1 MIILTKDYQGIKLE
15 FIKNINNC
23 MTSSKEL
30 NHILTQ
36 LKTIVGQN
44 NYIDDVLKMN
54 SYLSDWRNQFKG
66 LSPLILKPTDCNM
79 VSEILALCNKHQIS
93 VVPQGGNTGL
103 VGGCIPSNTNTE
115 IIISLEK
122 MNQILDIDSINFT
135 MTLEAGCIL
144 SEIQDAALNADRL
157 FPLSLA
163 AEGSCQIGG
172 NLSTNAGGTAVL
184 RYGNAKELVLG
195 LEVVLADG
203 SIVNSLKRLR
213 KDNTGYDLKQLFLGS
228 EGTLGIITKAVI
240 KLFPIPTNKVTSI
253 VATASLESMIDLLV
267 KLRERTGDTISA
279 FEYIDGACIDLL
291 SNEADVKNIF
301 NKKYEHYALVEL
313 SSSRGSEDLKLLLED
328 SIASSIQDESV
339 IDAVIASN
347 ETQAAQFWK
356 LRETLPGLL
365 KSIGEPI
372 TFDISAP
379 ISLLPKL
386 IKDAKKACNRICKGS
401 RVFIFG
407 HVGDGNIHYYFFK
420 SIGVSKD
427 EFQAM
432 KNEIKSSIY
441 QITAELD
448 GSFSAEHGIGLA
460 KKQELKDF
468 SSEAEL
474 ELMKVIKNS
483 IDPKNILNPGKIL

>member
-1 MIILTKDYQGIKLE
+1 MSKSKD
-15 FIKNINNC
+15 FIEIFD
-23 MTSSKEL
+23 
-30 NHILTQ
+30 Q
-36 LKTIVGQN
+36 LKGIVGPG
-44 NYIDDVLKMN
+44 NYIEDALKMN
-54 SYLSDWRNQFKG
+54 SYLSDWRDQFQG
-66 LSPLILKPTDCNM
+66 LSPLILKPIDCNM
-79 VSEILALCNKHQIS
+79 VSEILVLCNKHHIAI
-93 VVPQGGNTGL
+93 VPQGGNTGL
-103 VGGCIPSNTNTE
+103 VGGSIPSNSCTE
-115 IIISLEK
+115 VILSLEK
-122 MNQILDIDSINFT
+122 MNKILDIDPINYT

-144 SEIQDAALNADRL
+144 SEVQRTALDADRM

-203 SIVNSLKRLR
+203 SIMNSLKRLR

-253 VATASLESMIDLLV
+253 VAIPSLESTIDLLV
-267 KLRERTGDTISA
+267 KLRERTGDSISA
-279 FEYIDGACIDLL
+279 FEYIDRACIDLL
-291 SNEADVKNIF
+291 SNEADVKHIF

-313 SSSRGSEDLKLLLED
+313 SSSRHNEDLRLLLED
-328 SIASSIQDESV
+328 SISASILDETVS
-339 IDAVIASN
+339 DAIIASN
-347 ETQAAQFWK
+347 ETQAAQFWQ

-365 KSIGEPI
+365 KSIGEPV
-372 TFDISAP
+372 TFDISVP

-386 IKDAKKACNRICKGS
+386 IEKAKKACNMICEGS

-407 HVGDGNIHYYFFK
+407 HVGDGNIHYYLFK
-420 SIGVSKD
+420 SPEVSKD
-427 EFQAM
+427 KFLAM

-441 QITAELD
+441 QITSELD

-468 SSEAEL
+468 SSEAEI
-474 ELMKVIKNS
+474 ELMKVIKKS
-483 IDPKNILNPGKIL
+483 LDPNNIMNPGKVL

>member
-1 MIILTKDYQGIKLE
+1 MSKSKD
-15 FIKNINNC
+15 FIEIFD
-23 MTSSKEL
+23 
-30 NHILTQ
+30 Q
-36 LKTIVGQN
+36 LKGIVGSG
-44 NYIDDVLKMN
+44 NYIEDVLKMN

-66 LSPLILKPTDCNM
+66 LSPLILKPTDSNM

-93 VVPQGGNTGL
+93 IVPQGGNTGL

-122 MNQILDIDSINFT
+122 MNQILDIDSINYT

-144 SEIQDAALNADRL
+144 SEVQDAALNADRL

-240 KLFPIPTNKVTSI
+240 KLFPIPTNKATSI
-253 VATASLESMIDLLV
+253 VATASLESTIDLLV
-267 KLRERTGDTISA
+267 KLRERTGDIISA

-313 SSSRGSEDLKLLLED
+313 SSSRGSEDLRLLLED
-328 SIASSIQDESV
+328 SIASSILDESV
-339 IDAVIASN
+339 IDAIIASN
-347 ETQAAQFWK
+347 ETQAAEFWK
-356 LRETLPGLL
+356 LRETLPDLL

-372 TFDISAP
+372 TFDISVP

-386 IKDAKKACNRICKGS
+386 IKDAKKACNKISKGS

-420 SIGVSKD
+420 STKTSKD
-427 EFQAM
+427 EFLAM
-432 KNEIKSSIY
+432 KNEIKSLVY
-441 QITAELD
+441 KITAELD

-468 SSEAEL
+468 SSEAEID
-474 ELMKVIKNS
+474 LMKVIKKS
-483 IDPKNILNPGKIL
+483 FDPNNIMNPGKIL

>member
-1 MIILTKDYQGIKLE
+1 MNS
-15 FIKNINNC
+15 IKNIEGAF
-23 MTSSKEL
+23 K
-30 NHILTQ
+30 Q
-36 LKTIVGQN
+36 LKLIVGPN
-44 NYIDDVLKMN
+44 NFIDDVLKMD
-54 SYLSDWRNQFKG
+54 SYLSDWRNQFNG
-66 LSPLILKPTDCNM
+66 LSPLILKPLNVQM
-79 VSEILALCNKHQIS
+79 VSEILVLCSKYNIA

-103 VGGCIPSNTNTE
+103 VGGGIPDSSSTE

-122 MNQILDIDSINFT
+122 MNKILDIDPINYT

-144 SEIQDAALNADRL
+144 SEVHRTALDADRM

-203 SIVNSLKRLR
+203 SIMNSLKRLR

-253 VATASLESMIDLLV
+253 VAMPSLESTIALLV
-267 KLRERTGDTISA
+267 KLRERTGDIVSA

-291 SNEADVKNIF
+291 FNGTDVKDIF

-313 SSSRGSEDLKLLLED
+313 SSSRNNEDLRLLLED
-328 SIASSIQDESV
+328 SISASILDQTV
-339 IDAVIASN
+339 IDAIIATN

-365 KSIGEPI
+365 KTIGEPV
-372 TFDISAP
+372 TFDISVP

-386 IKDAKKACNRICKGS
+386 IEESKKACNLICENSK
-401 RVFIFG
+401 VFIFG
-407 HVGDGNIHYYFFK
+407 HIGDGNIHYYFFK
-420 SIGVSKD
+420 AATVSKD
-427 EFQAM
+427 KFLDM

-441 QITAELD
+441 QLTAELD

-460 KKQELKDF
+460 KKQELKDY
-468 SSEAEL
+468 SSKVEI
-474 ELMKVIKNS
+474 ELMKVIKKTLDPNS
-483 IDPKNILNPGKIL
+483 IMNPGKIL

>member
-1 MIILTKDYQGIKLE
+1 MSKSIDYVKR
-15 FIKNINNC
+15 
-23 MTSSKEL
+23 L
-30 NHILTQ
+30 NQ
-36 LKTIVGQN
+36 LKVIVGQN
-44 NYIDDVLKMN
+44 NYIDDPFKMD
-54 SYLSDWRNQFKG
+54 SYLSDWRDQFQG
-66 LSPLILKPTDCNM
+66 LSPLILKPSDCAM
-79 VSEILALCNKHQIS
+79 VSEILALCNKYQIS

-103 VGGCIPSNTNTE
+103 VGGSIPSNTNTE

-122 MNQILDIDSINFT
+122 MNQILDIDSINYT

-144 SEIQDAALNADRL
+144 SEVQDVALNADRL

-240 KLFPIPTNKVTSI
+240 KLFPIPTNKATSI

-313 SSSRGSEDLKLLLED
+313 SSSRGSEDLRLLLED
-328 SIASSIQDESV
+328 SIASSIIDESV
-339 IDAVIASN
+339 IDAIIASN
-347 ETQAAQFWK
+347 ETQAAEFWK

-365 KSIGEPI
+365 KSIGKPI
-372 TFDISAP
+372 TFDISVP

-386 IKDAKKACNRICKGS
+386 IKDAKKACNKISKGS

-420 SIGVSKD
+420 STKTSKD
-427 EFQAM
+427 EFLAM
-432 KNEIKSSIY
+432 KNEIKSLVY
-441 QITAELD
+441 KITAELD
-448 GSFSAEHGIGLA
+448 GSFSAEHGIGMA

-468 SSEAEL
+468 SSEAEI
-474 ELMKVIKNS
+474 ELMKTIKKS
-483 IDPKNILNPGKIL
+483 LDPNNIMNPGKIL

>member
-1 MIILTKDYQGIKLE
+1 MSNSKDFVEILD
-15 FIKNINNC
+15 
-23 MTSSKEL
+23 
-30 NHILTQ
+30 Q
-36 LKTIVGQN
+36 LKAIVGQG
-44 NYIDDVLKMN
+44 NYIDDALKMD
-54 SYLSDWRNQFKG
+54 SYLTDWRNQFQG

-79 VSEILALCNKHQIS
+79 VSKILVLCNQHHIA

-103 VGGCIPSNTNTE
+103 VGGSIPSNSGTE

-122 MNQILDIDSINFT
+122 MNKILDIDPINYT

-144 SEIQDAALNADRL
+144 SEVQDAALNSNRM

-184 RYGNAKELVLG
+184 HYGNAKELVLG

-203 SIVNSLKRLR
+203 SIMNSLKRLR

-253 VATASLESMIDLLV
+253 IAVVSLELMIDLLV
-267 KLRERTGDTISA
+267 KLRERTGDSISA
-279 FEYIDGACIDLL
+279 FEYIDGACINLL
-291 SNEADVKNIF
+291 SNQADIKDIF

-313 SSSRGSEDLKLLLED
+313 SSSRQNEDLKLLLED
-328 SIASSIQDESV
+328 SITSSILDESV
-339 IDAVIASN
+339 SDAVIASN
-347 ETQAAQFWK
+347 ETQAAEFWK

-372 TFDISAP
+372 TFDISVP
-379 ISLLPKL
+379 ISSLPKL
-386 IKDAKKACNRICKGS
+386 IDKAKKACSIMCEDSRI
-401 RVFIFG
+401 FIFG
-407 HVGDGNIHYYFFK
+407 HVGDGNIHYYLFK
-420 SIGVSKD
+420 SSEASKE
-427 EFQAM
+427 EFKAM
-432 KNEIKSSIY
+432 KNEIKSAIY

-468 SSEAEL
+468 SSEAEI
-474 ELMKVIKNS
+474 ELMKVIKKS
-483 IDPKNILNPGKIL
+483 LDPNNIMNPNKVI

>member
-1 MIILTKDYQGIKLE
+1 MSNSKDFVEILD
-15 FIKNINNC
+15 
-23 MTSSKEL
+23 
-30 NHILTQ
+30 Q
-36 LKTIVGQN
+36 LKDIVGQG
-44 NYIDDVLKMN
+44 NYIDDALKMN

-66 LSPLILKPTDCNM
+66 LSPLILKPVDCNM
-79 VSEILALCNKHQIS
+79 VSKILVLCNKHHIV

-103 VGGCIPSNTNTE
+103 VGGSIPSNSGTE

-122 MNQILDIDSINFT
+122 MNKILDIDPINYT

-144 SEIQDAALNADRL
+144 SEVQDAALNAKRM

-184 RYGNAKELVLG
+184 HYGNAKELVLG

-253 VATASLESMIDLLV
+253 IAIASLDLMIDLLV
-267 KLRERTGDTISA
+267 KLRERTGDSISA

-291 SNEADVKNIF
+291 SNQADIKDIF
-301 NKKYEHYALVEL
+301 NKKYQHYALVEL
-313 SSSRGSEDLKLLLED
+313 SSSRQNEDLNLLLED
-328 SIASSIQDESV
+328 SITSSMLDESV

-347 ETQAAQFWK
+347 ETQSAEFWK

-372 TFDISAP
+372 TFDISVP
-379 ISLLPKL
+379 ISSLPKL
-386 IKDAKKACNRICKGS
+386 IDEAKKACNIICQDS

-407 HVGDGNIHYYFFK
+407 HVGDGNIHYYFFQT
-420 SIGVSKD
+420 SEVSKE

-432 KNEIKSSIY
+432 KNEIKTSIY

-448 GSFSAEHGIGLA
+448 GSFSAEHGIGLE

-468 SSEAEL
+468 SSEAEI
-474 ELMKVIKNS
+474 ELMKIIKKS
-483 IDPKNILNPGKIL
+483 LDPNNIMNPGKVL

>member
-1 MIILTKDYQGIKLE
+1 MDKSKYFVEILD
-15 FIKNINNC
+15 
-23 MTSSKEL
+23 
-30 NHILTQ
+30 Q
-36 LKTIVGQN
+36 LKGIVGQG
-44 NYIDDVLKMN
+44 NYIDDALKMN
-54 SYLSDWRNQFKG
+54 SYLSDWRNQFQG
-66 LSPLILKPTDCNM
+66 LSPLILKPVDCNM
-79 VSEILALCNKHQIS
+79 VSKILVLCNHHHIA

-103 VGGCIPSNTNTE
+103 VGGSIPSNSGTE
-115 IIISLEK
+115 VIISLEK
-122 MNQILDIDSINFT
+122 MNKILDIDPINYT

-144 SEIQDAALNADRL
+144 SEIQDAALNAKRM

-184 RYGNAKELVLG
+184 HYGNAKELVLG

-253 VATASLESMIDLLV
+253 VAVASLDLMIDLLV
-267 KLRERTGDTISA
+267 KLRERTGDSISA

-291 SNEADVKNIF
+291 SNQSDIKDIF

-313 SSSRGSEDLKLLLED
+313 SSSRHNEDLKLLLED
-328 SIASSIQDESV
+328 SITSSILDESV

-347 ETQAAQFWK
+347 ETQAAEFWK

-372 TFDISAP
+372 TFDISVP
-379 ISLLPKL
+379 ISSLPKL
-386 IKDAKKACNRICKGS
+386 IDEAKKACKIICQDS

-420 SIGVSKD
+420 SAEASKE

-432 KNEIKSSIY
+432 KNEIKFSIY

-468 SSEAEL
+468 SSKAEI
-474 ELMKVIKNS
+474 ELMEIIKKS
-483 IDPKNILNPGKIL
+483 LDPNNIMNPGKVL

>member
-1 MIILTKDYQGIKLE
+1 MSNSKDFVEILD
-15 FIKNINNC
+15 
-23 MTSSKEL
+23 
-30 NHILTQ
+30 Q
-36 LKTIVGQN
+36 LKDIVGQG
-44 NYIDDVLKMN
+44 NYIDDALKMN

-66 LSPLILKPTDCNM
+66 LSPLILKPVDCNM
-79 VSEILALCNKHQIS
+79 VSKILVLCNKHHIV

-103 VGGCIPSNTNTE
+103 VGGSIPSNSGTE

-122 MNQILDIDSINFT
+122 MNKILDIDPINYT

-144 SEIQDAALNADRL
+144 SEVQDAALNAKRM

-184 RYGNAKELVLG
+184 HYGNAKELVLG

-253 VATASLESMIDLLV
+253 VAVASLDLMIDLLV
-267 KLRERTGDTISA
+267 KLRERTGDSISA

-291 SNEADVKNIF
+291 SNQADIKDIF
-301 NKKYEHYALVEL
+301 NKKYQHYALVEL
-313 SSSRGSEDLKLLLED
+313 SSSRQNEDLNLLLED
-328 SIASSIQDESV
+328 SITSSMLDESV

-347 ETQAAQFWK
+347 ETQAAEFWK

-372 TFDISAP
+372 TFDISVP
-379 ISLLPKL
+379 ISSLPKL
-386 IKDAKKACNRICKGS
+386 IDEAKKACNIICQDS

-407 HVGDGNIHYYFFK
+407 HVGDGNIHYYFFQ
-420 SIGVSKD
+420 SSEVSKE

-432 KNEIKSSIY
+432 KNEIKTSIY

-468 SSEAEL
+468 SSEAEI
-474 ELMKVIKNS
+474 ELMKIIKKS
-483 IDPKNILNPGKIL
+483 LDPNNIMNPGKVL

>member
-1 MIILTKDYQGIKLE
+1 MNISKDFVEIL
-15 FIKNINNC
+15 N
-23 MTSSKEL
+23 
-30 NHILTQ
+30 Q
-36 LKTIVGQN
+36 LKDIVGQN
-44 NYIDDVLKMN
+44 NYIDNPLKMD
-54 SYLSDWRNQFKG
+54 SYLSDWRNQFQG
-66 LSPLILKPTDCNM
+66 ISPLILKPVDCKM
-79 VSEILALCNKHQIS
+79 VSEILALCNKYHVG

-103 VGGCIPSNTNTE
+103 VGGSIPSKSGTE

-122 MNQILDIDSINFT
+122 MNQILDIDSINYT

-144 SEIQDAALNADRL
+144 SEVQDAALNADRL

-184 RYGNAKELVLG
+184 RYGNAKDLVLG

-240 KLFPIPTNKVTSI
+240 KLFPIPTNKATSI
-253 VATASLESMIDLLV
+253 VATASLESTIDLLV
-267 KLRERTGDTISA
+267 KLRERTGDSISA
-279 FEYIDGACIDLL
+279 FEYIDGACINLL
-291 SNEADVKNIF
+291 SNQADIKDIF

-313 SSSRGSEDLKLLLED
+313 SSSRQNEDLKLLLED
-328 SIASSIQDESV
+328 SITSSILDESV
-339 IDAVIASN
+339 SDAVIASN
-347 ETQAAQFWK
+347 ETQAAEFWK

-372 TFDISAP
+372 TFDISVP
-379 ISLLPKL
+379 ISSLPKL
-386 IKDAKKACNRICKGS
+386 IDKAKKACSIMCEDSRI
-401 RVFIFG
+401 FIFG
-407 HVGDGNIHYYFFK
+407 HVGDGNIHYYLFK
-420 SIGVSKD
+420 SSEASKE
-427 EFQAM
+427 EFKAM
-432 KNEIKSSIY
+432 KNEIKSAIY

-468 SSEAEL
+468 SSEAEI
-474 ELMKVIKNS
+474 ELMKVIKKS
-483 IDPKNILNPGKIL
+483 LDPNNIMNPNKVI

>member
-1 MIILTKDYQGIKLE
+1 MIKSKDFGEILD
-15 FIKNINNC
+15 
-23 MTSSKEL
+23 
-30 NHILTQ
+30 Q
-36 LKTIVGQN
+36 LKGIVGLG
-44 NYIDDVLKMN
+44 NYIDDALKMD
-54 SYLSDWRNQFKG
+54 SYLTDWRNQFQG
-66 LSPLILKPTDCNM
+66 LSPLILKPADCNM
-79 VSEILALCNKHQIS
+79 VSKILVLCNKYHIA

-103 VGGCIPSNTNTE
+103 VGGSIPSNSGTE

-122 MNQILDIDSINFT
+122 MNKILDIDPINYT

-144 SEIQDAALNADRL
+144 SEVQDAALNANRM

-184 RYGNAKELVLG
+184 HYGNAKELVLG

-253 VATASLESMIDLLV
+253 VAVASLDLMIDLLV
-267 KLRERTGDTISA
+267 KLRERTGDSISA

-291 SNEADVKNIF
+291 SNQSDIKDIF

-313 SSSRGSEDLKLLLED
+313 SSSRHNEDLKLLLED
-328 SIASSIQDESV
+328 SITSSILDESV
-339 IDAVIASN
+339 INAVIASN
-347 ETQAAQFWK
+347 ETQAAEFWK

-372 TFDISAP
+372 TFDISVP
-379 ISLLPKL
+379 ISSLPKL
-386 IKDAKKACNRICKGS
+386 IEEAKKVCNIICQDS

-407 HVGDGNIHYYFFK
+407 HVGDGNIHYYFFQ
-420 SIGVSKD
+420 SSEVSKE

-432 KNEIKSSIY
+432 KNEIKTSIY

-468 SSEAEL
+468 SSEVEI
-474 ELMKVIKNS
+474 ELMKIIKKS
-483 IDPKNILNPGKIL
+483 LDPNNIMNPGKVL

>member
-1 MIILTKDYQGIKLE
+1 
-15 FIKNINNC
+15 
-23 MTSSKEL
+23 
-30 NHILTQ
+30 
-36 LKTIVGQN
+36 
-44 NYIDDVLKMN
+44 
-54 SYLSDWRNQFKG
+54 
-66 LSPLILKPTDCNM
+66 
-79 VSEILALCNKHQIS
+79 
-93 VVPQGGNTGL
+93 
-103 VGGCIPSNTNTE
+103 
-115 IIISLEK
+115 
-122 MNQILDIDSINFT
+122 

-144 SEIQDAALNADRL
+144 SEVQDAALNADRL

-240 KLFPIPTNKVTSI
+240 KLFPIPTNKATSI
-253 VATASLESMIDLLV
+253 LATASLESTIDLLV
-267 KLRERTGDTISA
+267 KLRERTGDIISA

-313 SSSRGSEDLKLLLED
+313 SSSRGSEDLRLLLED
-328 SIASSIQDESV
+328 SIASSILDESV
-339 IDAVIASN
+339 IDAIIASN
-347 ETQAAQFWK
+347 ETQAAEFWK
-356 LRETLPGLL
+356 LRETLPSLL

-372 TFDISAP
+372 TFDISVP

-386 IKDAKKACNRICKGS
+386 IKDAKKACNKISKGS

-420 SIGVSKD
+420 STKTSKD
-427 EFQAM
+427 EFLAM
-432 KNEIKSSIY
+432 KNEIKSLVY
-441 QITAELD
+441 KITAELD

-460 KKQELKDF
+460 KKQELQDF
-468 SSEAEL
+468 SSEAEID
-474 ELMKVIKNS
+474 LMKVIKKS
-483 IDPKNILNPGKIL
+483 FDPNNIMNPGKIF

>member
-1 MIILTKDYQGIKLE
+1 MIKSKDFVEILD
-15 FIKNINNC
+15 
-23 MTSSKEL
+23 
-30 NHILTQ
+30 Q
-36 LKTIVGQN
+36 LKGIVGLG
-44 NYIDDVLKMN
+44 NYIDDALKMDP
-54 SYLSDWRNQFKG
+54 YLTDWRNQFQG
-66 LSPLILKPTDCNM
+66 LSPLILKPADCNM
-79 VSEILALCNKHQIS
+79 VSKILVLCNKYHIA

-103 VGGCIPSNTNTE
+103 VGGSIPNNSGTE
-115 IIISLEK
+115 IVISLEK
-122 MNQILDIDSINFT
+122 MNKILDIDPINYT

-144 SEIQDAALNADRL
+144 SEVQDAALNANRM

-184 RYGNAKELVLG
+184 HYGNAKELVLG

-253 VATASLESMIDLLV
+253 VAVASLDLMIGLLV
-267 KLRERTGDTISA
+267 KLRERTGDSISA

-291 SNEADVKNIF
+291 SNQADIKDIF

-313 SSSRGSEDLKLLLED
+313 SSSRQKEDLKLLLED
-328 SIASSIQDESV
+328 SITSSILDESV
-339 IDAVIASN
+339 IDAVVASN
-347 ETQAAQFWK
+347 ETQAAEFWK

-372 TFDISAP
+372 TFDISVP
-379 ISLLPKL
+379 ISSLPKL
-386 IKDAKKACNRICKGS
+386 IEEAKKACNIICQNS

-407 HVGDGNIHYYFFK
+407 HVGDGNIHYYFFQ
-420 SIGVSKD
+420 SSEVSKE

-432 KNEIKSSIY
+432 KNEIKTSIY

-468 SSEAEL
+468 SSEAEI
-474 ELMKVIKNS
+474 ELMKIIKKS
-483 IDPKNILNPGKIL
+483 LDPNNIMNPGKVL

>member
-1 MIILTKDYQGIKLE
+1 MIKSKDFVEILD
-15 FIKNINNC
+15 
-23 MTSSKEL
+23 
-30 NHILTQ
+30 Q
-36 LKTIVGQN
+36 LKGIVGLG
-44 NYIDDVLKMN
+44 NYIDDALKMDP
-54 SYLSDWRNQFKG
+54 YLTDWRNQFQG
-66 LSPLILKPTDCNM
+66 LSPLILKPADCNM
-79 VSEILALCNKHQIS
+79 VSKILVLCNKYHIA

-103 VGGCIPSNTNTE
+103 VGGSIPNNSGTE
-115 IIISLEK
+115 IVISLEK
-122 MNQILDIDSINFT
+122 MNKILDIDPINYT

-144 SEIQDAALNADRL
+144 SEVQDAALNANRM

-184 RYGNAKELVLG
+184 HYGNAKELVLG

-203 SIVNSLKRLR
+203 SIVSSLKRLR

-253 VATASLESMIDLLV
+253 VAVASLDLMIDLLV
-267 KLRERTGDTISA
+267 KLRERTGDSISA

-291 SNEADVKNIF
+291 SNQSDIKDIF

-313 SSSRGSEDLKLLLED
+313 SSSRHNEDLKLLLED
-328 SIASSIQDESV
+328 SITSSILDESV

-347 ETQAAQFWK
+347 ETQAAEFWK

-372 TFDISAP
+372 TFDISVP
-379 ISLLPKL
+379 ISSLPKL
-386 IKDAKKACNRICKGS
+386 IDEAKKVCNIICQNS

-407 HVGDGNIHYYFFK
+407 HVGDGNIHYYFFQ
-420 SIGVSKD
+420 SSEVSKE

-432 KNEIKSSIY
+432 KNEIKTSIY

-468 SSEAEL
+468 SSEAEI
-474 ELMKVIKNS
+474 ELMKIIKKS
-483 IDPKNILNPGKIL
+483 LDPNNIMNPGKVL

>member
-1 MIILTKDYQGIKLE
+1 MIKSKDFVEILD
-15 FIKNINNC
+15 
-23 MTSSKEL
+23 
-30 NHILTQ
+30 Q
-36 LKTIVGQN
+36 LKGIVGLG
-44 NYIDDVLKMN
+44 NYIDDALKMDP
-54 SYLSDWRNQFKG
+54 YLTDWRNQFKG
-66 LSPLILKPTDCNM
+66 LSPLILKPADCNM
-79 VSEILALCNKHQIS
+79 VSKILVLCNKYHIA

-103 VGGCIPSNTNTE
+103 VGGSIPSNSGTE

-122 MNQILDIDSINFT
+122 MNKILDIDPINYT

-144 SEIQDAALNADRL
+144 SEVQDAALNANRM

-184 RYGNAKELVLG
+184 HYGNAKELVLG

-203 SIVNSLKRLR
+203 SIVSSLKRLR

-253 VATASLESMIDLLV
+253 VAVASLDLMIDLLV
-267 KLRERTGDTISA
+267 KLRERTGDSISA

-291 SNEADVKNIF
+291 SNQSDIKDIF
-301 NKKYEHYALVEL
+301 IKKYEHYALVEL
-313 SSSRGSEDLKLLLED
+313 SSSRHNEDLKILLED
-328 SIASSIQDESV
+328 SITSSILDESV

-347 ETQAAQFWK
+347 ETQAAEFWK

-372 TFDISAP
+372 TFDISVP
-379 ISLLPKL
+379 ISSLPKL
-386 IKDAKKACNRICKGS
+386 IDEAKKACNIICQDS

-407 HVGDGNIHYYFFK
+407 HVGDGNIHYYFFQ
-420 SIGVSKD
+420 SSEVSKE

-432 KNEIKSSIY
+432 KNEIKTSIY

-468 SSEAEL
+468 SSEAEI
-474 ELMKVIKNS
+474 ELMKIIKKS
-483 IDPKNILNPGKIL
+483 LDPNNIMNPGKVL

>member
-1 MIILTKDYQGIKLE
+1 MSNSKDFVEILD
-15 FIKNINNC
+15 
-23 MTSSKEL
+23 
-30 NHILTQ
+30 Q
-36 LKTIVGQN
+36 LKAIVGQG
-44 NYIDDVLKMN
+44 NYIDDALKMD
-54 SYLSDWRNQFKG
+54 SYLTDWRNQFQG

-79 VSEILALCNKHQIS
+79 VSKILVLCNQHHIA

-103 VGGCIPSNTNTE
+103 VGGSIPSNSGTE

-122 MNQILDIDSINFT
+122 MNKILDIDPINYT

-144 SEIQDAALNADRL
+144 SEVQDAALNSNRM

-184 RYGNAKELVLG
+184 HYGNAKELVLG

-203 SIVNSLKRLR
+203 SIMNSLKRLR

-253 VATASLESMIDLLV
+253 IAVVSLELMIDLLV
-267 KLRERTGDTISA
+267 KLRERTGDSISA
-279 FEYIDGACIDLL
+279 FEYIDGACINLL
-291 SNEADVKNIF
+291 SNQADIKDIF

-313 SSSRGSEDLKLLLED
+313 SSSRQNEDLKLLLED
-328 SIASSIQDESV
+328 SITSSILDESV
-339 IDAVIASN
+339 SDAVIASN
-347 ETQAAQFWK
+347 ETQAAEFWK

-372 TFDISAP
+372 TFDISVP
-379 ISLLPKL
+379 ISSLPKL
-386 IKDAKKACNRICKGS
+386 IDKAKKACSIMCEDSRI
-401 RVFIFG
+401 FIFG
-407 HVGDGNIHYYFFK
+407 HVGDGNIHYYLFK
-420 SIGVSKD
+420 SSEASKE
-427 EFQAM
+427 EFKAM
-432 KNEIKSSIY
+432 KNEIKSAIY

-468 SSEAEL
+468 SSEAEIA
-474 ELMKVIKNS
+474 LMKVIKKS
-483 IDPKNILNPGKIL
+483 LDPNNIMNPNKVI

>member
-1 MIILTKDYQGIKLE
+1 MSKSIDYVE
-15 FIKNINNC
+15 R
-23 MTSSKEL
+23 L
-30 NHILTQ
+30 NQ
-36 LKTIVGQN
+36 LKVIVGQN
-44 NYIDDVLKMN
+44 NYIDDPFKMD
-54 SYLSDWRNQFKG
+54 SYLSDWRDQFQG
-66 LSPLILKPTDCNM
+66 LSPLILKPSDCAM
-79 VSEILALCNKHQIS
+79 VSEILALCNKYQIS

-103 VGGCIPSNTNTE
+103 VGGSIPSNTNTE

-122 MNQILDIDSINFT
+122 MNKIIDIDPINYT

-144 SEIQDAALNADRL
+144 SEVQEAALNADRMY
-157 FPLSLA
+157 PLSLA

-203 SIVNSLKRLR
+203 SIINSLKRLR

-253 VATASLESMIDLLV
+253 VAIPSLESTIDLLV
-267 KLRERTGDTISA
+267 KLRERTGDSISA
-279 FEYIDGACIDLL
+279 FEYIDRACIDLL
-291 SNEADVKNIF
+291 SNEADVKHIF

-313 SSSRGSEDLKLLLED
+313 SSSRHNDDLTLLLED
-328 SIASSIQDESV
+328 SIAESILDETVS
-339 IDAVIASN
+339 DAILASN

-356 LRETLPGLL
+356 LRETLPGFL

-372 TFDISAP
+372 TFDISVP

-386 IKDAKKACNRICKGS
+386 IEKAKKACNMICEGS

-407 HVGDGNIHYYFFK
+407 HVGDGNIHYYLFK
-420 SIGVSKD
+420 SPEVSKD
-427 EFQAM
+427 KFLAM
-432 KNEIKSSIY
+432 KNKIKSSIY
-441 QITAELD
+441 QITSELD

-468 SSEAEL
+468 SSEAEI
-474 ELMKVIKNS
+474 ELMKVIKKS
-483 IDPKNILNPGKIL
+483 LDPNNIMNPGKVL